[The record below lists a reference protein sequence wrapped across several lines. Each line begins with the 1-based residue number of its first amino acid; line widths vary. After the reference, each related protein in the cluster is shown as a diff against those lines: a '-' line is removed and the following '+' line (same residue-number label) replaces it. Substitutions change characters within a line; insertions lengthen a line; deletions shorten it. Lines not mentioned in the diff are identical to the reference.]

1 MKVAIVGGGAAGM
14 MAAYSVAKNNSGAE
28 VHLFEKNKNL
38 GAKVIISGGGR
49 CNLTTGITDV
59 VQVLKNYPRG
69 PRFLK
74 PAIFNFPPSDVR
86 EFFEDLG
93 VPTKCEDDNRV
104 FPVSNNGYDVVA
116 AFERFFDNSNVHV
129 HLNTQIAEVS
139 LNKKNKQDSEF
150 ELKIK
155 SNNISE
161 FFDKL
166 ILTTGGQAYRHT
178 GSSGDGYAFAEA
190 CGHSVTDLGPSLN
203 SFIVDDPKLSELS
216 GVSLKQVSLKARDV
230 NNKKHECSGPVLI
243 THKGLTGPVVFA
255 MSAQLSFTEFSLDCP
270 RPLFVDL
277 LPEFSINELSN
288 RFDNYFVLNPKKF
301 FKHFLY
307 DFLPKSLVDYLA
319 HNIDIN
325 IDAPCDSLSKKTV
338 HKFLEY
344 TKNLELKLIGRG
356 KGDEFVTAGGVLRSE
371 IDSKSMQSKIVPG
384 LYFAGEIIDVDGITG
399 GFNLQASW
407 ATGMLAGILN

>member
-49 CNLTTGITDV
+49 CNLTTGILDV

-69 PRFLK
+69 SRFLK
-74 PAIFNFPPSDVR
+74 PAIFSFPPADVR
-86 EFFEDLG
+86 EFFEELG

-116 AFERFFDNSNVHV
+116 AFERFFDKSNVNV
-129 HLNTQIAEVS
+129 HLNTQIAEVCV
-139 LNKKNKQDSEF
+139 NKKNEQESEF

-155 SNNISE
+155 SSTTSE

-203 SFIVDDPKLSELS
+203 SFILNDSRLSELS
-216 GVSLKQVSLKARDV
+216 GVSLKRVALKARDAK
-230 NNKKHECSGPVLI
+230 NKKHECSGPVLI

-255 MSAQLSFTEFSLDCP
+255 MSAQLSFTEFSSDSP
-270 RPLFVDL
+270 RTLFVDL
-277 LPEFSINELSN
+277 LPDFSINELFN
-288 RFDNYFVLNPKKF
+288 RFDNYFALNPKKF
-301 FKHFLY
+301 FKHFLF

-319 HNIDIN
+319 SNIDIN

-344 TKNLELKLIGRG
+344 TKNVELKLIGRG